1 MDDTYTTI
9 GRRSRCETKVQGS
22 RFIADVVPVEERD
35 QAEGVLEEIRKSL
48 HDATHHSYAYRMGKK
63 GELYRLHD
71 DGEPGGTAGRPILAA
86 IDRHGLTNVLVVVT
100 RYFGGTKLGVGG
112 LARAY
117 GDAAEQ
123 GLREAG
129 SRICYE
135 TESFTVR
142 FAHAHTAA
150 VMRIASQLHAR
161 IADTGYDDQ
170 VIMTLEIRRSLA
182 TRLRG
187 ELTEALRGQLEFD
200 PPGTG

>member
-9 GRRSRCETKVQGS
+9 EHRSRRETKVQGS
-22 RFIADVVPVEERD
+22 RFIADVIPAGERA
-35 QAEGVLEEIRKSL
+35 QAEKALEEIRKTL
-48 HDATHHSYAYRMGKK
+48 HDATHHCYAYRIGKK

-86 IDRHGLTNVLVVVT
+86 IDRHGLTEVLVIVT

-123 GLREAG
+123 ALREAG
-129 SRICYE
+129 ERICYL
-135 TESFTVR
+135 TEPCTVR

-150 VMRIASQLHAR
+150 VMHIVSQLHAR
-161 IADTGYDDQ
+161 VVETKYDEQ
-170 VIMTLEIRRSLA
+170 VLMTLEIRRSLA
-182 TRLRG
+182 SHLRD
-187 ELTEALRGQLEFD
+187 ELTGALRGQVEFD
-200 PPGTG
+200 PV